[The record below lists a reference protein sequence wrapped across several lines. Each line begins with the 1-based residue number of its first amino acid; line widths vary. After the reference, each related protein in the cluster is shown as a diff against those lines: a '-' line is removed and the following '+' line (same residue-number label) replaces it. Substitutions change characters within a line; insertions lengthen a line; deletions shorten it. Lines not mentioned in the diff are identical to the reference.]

1 MRAGRLKEAGKIH
14 ERIGRLKE
22 RYPRV
27 ARYYGISYTPG
38 DGLAWREDKAKK
50 ETAAKLDGSYILKTD
65 RFDLSADEVWRIYSL
80 LTRAEAAFKAM
91 KSPLAE
97 RPIFHQ
103 LRDRVHTHIFLCIL
117 AYHLLAGIEKTLHDK
132 GCYLSW
138 QSVREILSTHQVAT
152 IVLPTAN
159 GDVIRIR
166 KGATPEPQHKEI
178 YGLLGIG
185 SEIMKPIKTRT
196 PKDL

>member
-1 MRAGRLKEAGKIH
+1 
-14 ERIGRLKE
+14 
-22 RYPRV
+22 
-27 ARYYGISYTPG
+27 
-38 DGLAWREDKAKK
+38 
-50 ETAAKLDGSYILKTD
+50 
-65 RFDLSADEVWRIYSL
+65 
-80 LTRAEAAFKAM
+80 
-91 KSPLAE
+91 
-97 RPIFHQ
+97 
-103 LRDRVHTHIFLCIL
+103 
-117 AYHLLAGIEKTLHDK
+117 
-132 GCYLSW
+132 
-138 QSVREILSTHQVAT
+138 VAT